1 MNLTKHLAGLLAVA
15 ASFSVTLGATA
26 APILSEG
33 FNDISTLPANGWVLV
48 NNSSPPGLSDWFQ
61 GNPAIF
67 PAAAGP
73 ADSYI
78 AASHTNAAFGGAVS
92 NWLLTPELALSNGE
106 SMNFS
111 LRLLG
116 EGFLDRVEVY
126 FSTAGASA
134 DVGATETSTGD
145 FTFLTA
151 FDSTVDTGWLNQAV
165 TLSGLTGPAS
175 GRFAFRYVV
184 DDTSIAG
191 DYAGID
197 SVVVN
202 AAAIPEPGSIALIAL
217 GIGAMIHARRRR
229 PVRWLAFAGASLTAM
244 TTMTAQAAE
253 PQTSA
258 NGLMTFP
265 NVTVVAQ
272 PPVEKGAPAAPSDG
286 LKAYRDPVTGKLTS
300 PTPEQAAALDAAA
313 RAAAPR
319 AKARVASPQTF
330 RPGHGGVGIKLD
342 STRAS
347 FGVGA
352 KASAKQ
358 DTTGDKK

>member
-15 ASFSVTLGATA
+15 ASLSVTLSATA

-48 NNSSPPGLSDWFQ
+48 NNSSPPGLSNWFQ

-78 AASHTNAAFGGAVS
+78 AASYTNAAFGGAVS
-92 NWLLTPELALSNGE
+92 NWLLTPELSLSNGE
-106 SMNFS
+106 SLNFS

-151 FDSTVDTGWLNQAV
+151 FDSTVDTGWLDQAV

-184 DDTSIAG
+184 DDTSLAG
-191 DYAGID
+191 DYVGID

-202 AAAIPEPGSIALIAL
+202 AAAIPEPGSIALIVL
-217 GIGAMIHARRRR
+217 GIGTMIHARRRR
-229 PVRWLAFAGASLTAM
+229 PVRWLAFAGVSLTAL
-244 TTMTAQAAE
+244 TAQAGE
-253 PQTSA
+253 PQVSA

-272 PPVEKGAPAAPSDG
+272 PPAEKGAPSAPADG

-313 RAAAPR
+313 RAAAPQ
-319 AKARVASPQTF
+319 AKARVAKPQTF
-330 RPGHGGVGIKLD
+330 RPNHGGVGIKLD
-342 STRAS
+342 GTHARY
-347 FGVGA
+347 GVGA
-352 KASAKQ
+352 RQNSTPDAK
-358 DTTGDKK
+358 GDKK

>member
-1 MNLTKHLAGLLAVA
+1 MNLTKHLAGLLAVV
-15 ASFSVTLGATA
+15 ASFSAAA

-48 NNSSPPGLSDWFQ
+48 NNSAPPGLSGWFQ

-78 AASHTNAAFGGAVS
+78 AASYTNAAYGGAVS

-134 DVGATETSTGD
+134 DVGGTASSTGD
-145 FTFLTA
+145 FTFLSA

-184 DDTSIAG
+184 DDTAIAG
-191 DYAGID
+191 DYVGID

-202 AAAIPEPGSIALIAL
+202 AAAIPEPGSIALVAL

-229 PVRWLAFAGASLTAM
+229 PLRWLAFAGVSLTAM
-244 TTMTAQAAE
+244 TAQATE

-258 NGLMTFP
+258 NGLMSFP
-265 NVTVVAQ
+265 NVTVVNQ
-272 PPVEKGAPAAPSDG
+272 PPAQQGQGALGAPSAPSDG

-300 PTPEQAAALDAAA
+300 PTPEQAAALDAAV
-313 RAAAPR
+313 RAAAPQ
-319 AKARVASPQTF
+319 AKARVAKPQTF
-330 RPGHGGVGIKLD
+330 RPSHGGVGIKLD
-342 STRAS
+342 ATRAS
-347 FGVGA
+347 YGVA
-352 KASAKQ
+352 AKQ
-358 DTTGDKK
+358 SARQDATGGKK

>member
-15 ASFSVTLGATA
+15 ASFSAAA

-67 PAAAGP
+67 AAAAGP

-78 AASHTNAAFGGAVS
+78 AASYTNAALGGAVS

-106 SMNFS
+106 SLNFS

-126 FSTAGASA
+126 FSTSGASA

-145 FTFLTA
+145 FSFLTA
-151 FDSTVDTGWLNQAV
+151 FESTSDTGWLDQSVILN
-165 TLSGLTGPAS
+165 GLTTPTS

-184 DDTSIAG
+184 DDTSVAG
-191 DYAGID
+191 DYVGID
-197 SVVVN
+197 SVVVD
-202 AAAIPEPGSIALIAL
+202 AAAIPEPGSIALVML

-229 PVRWLAFAGASLTAM
+229 PIRWLAFAGFSFAAI
-244 TTMTAQAAE
+244 TAQAAE
-253 PQTSA
+253 PQAPA

-265 NVTVVAQ
+265 NVSVVAQ
-272 PPVEKGAPAAPSDG
+272 PPAQKGASIAPSEG

-313 RAAAPR
+313 RAAAPQ
-319 AKARVASPQTF
+319 AKARAAKPQTF
-330 RPGHGGVGIKLD
+330 RPGHGGVGIKLGG
-342 STRAS
+342 TQARY
-347 FGVGA
+347 GVAG
-352 KASAKQ
+352 KQ
-358 DTTGDKK
+358 DAEGDEK